1 MVFFPPKIDK
11 ICCTIIWQVRV
22 SWKTK
27 EFYYKKHH
35 LGRSLLIGQ
44 ESSNWWRFAVPFFS
58 EGLDWIHKQRKSQTV
73 RFFVIYP
80 IYLTGF
86 FLLFT
91 LKNYAYV
98 CVFVILRKTSTNEL
112 IPSCNLYIKLKS
124 FGHII
129 NNQNSGTLFDQKHY
143 NQISKHL
150 VTVYLAV
157 SHSYKLGKITYT
169 IWSQIY
175 SIIKICLNS
184 LQQLHTL

>member
-80 IYLTGF
+80 KGQIILKGLFGILEFSQKTNEQICCSSKNEFVRSFFGRIRGYQKSFRNYLT
-86 FLLFT
+86 FT
-91 LKNYAYV
+91 
-98 CVFVILRKTSTNEL
+98 
-112 IPSCNLYIKLKS
+112 
-124 FGHII
+124 
-129 NNQNSGTLFDQKHY
+129 
-143 NQISKHL
+143 
-150 VTVYLAV
+150 
-157 SHSYKLGKITYT
+157 
-169 IWSQIY
+169 
-175 SIIKICLNS
+175 
-184 LQQLHTL
+184 